1 MSSIKKGDS
10 STSRRDFVLELSPG
24 TAMLAAAGPLEGWGS
39 APAAPAQ
46 GGKKYA
52 KYIVTA
58 APLLPEAK
66 AARGGDLDK
75 LVTPKL
81 HHIMSLSS
89 AVAEGAIMVNCS
101 WVFAGEDPGRMD
113 AHAHPYPE
121 VIGFAGGDPRDAH
134 NLGAE
139 AEFWM
144 DDEKYII
151 DRSFLVYVPSGLKH
165 CPLIVRNIKRDF
177 FHFDIQLTTG
187 EFRAAPLGK

>member
-1 MSSIKKGDS
+1 MSSIRKSG
-10 STSRRDFVLELSPG
+10 TSRRDFVLELSMG
-24 TAMLAAAGPLEGWGS
+24 AAMMAAAGIPEGWGS
-39 APAAPAQ
+39 VATLLPQ

-58 APLLPEAK
+58 KPAQPEAK

-75 LVTPKL
+75 LETPKL
-81 HHIMSLSS
+81 HHILSLSS

-101 WVFAGEDPGRMD
+101 WVYAGENPGRMD

-121 VIGFAGGDPRDAH
+121 VIGFIGGDPRDAH

-151 DRSFLVYVPSGLKH
+151 DKSFLAYVPSGLKH

-187 EFRAAPLGK
+187 EFRAAPL